1 MNLAMRG
8 GRPMRTGPRPLA
20 LHLANSNLAW
30 ASSLAAW
37 PLWKSGSLP
46 WKASLADPAES
57 LRQSLGAASADGFAP
72 ALERELRRRS
82 DLFLK
87 GVERYRRH
95 PYRRAM
101 PEMPPLWEEGTT
113 RLLDYAPGGGAP
125 VLVVP
130 SLINRGYILD
140 LAPGNSLLR
149 HLAGQGLRPL
159 LLDWGA
165 PGAIEKKFDLT
176 DYIAGRIERAA
187 EVAAK
192 SCGGKLAVLGYCM
205 GGLLALALAQRRPD
219 LVASLALLAT
229 PWAFHAERDHEARA
243 LGALAAPF
251 AASFAATGEI
261 PVDVLQALFT
271 ALNPLFATRKFSRF
285 AEIDDDNAPAARAFV
300 ALEDWLNDGVPLA
313 LPAGLECLS
322 QWYGADA
329 PGRGEWR
336 VAGRAVLPAELR
348 QPSLVILPAQDRIV
362 PPKSAAALAAALPHA
377 EVLRPSLGHIGM
389 VVGHEAPKEVWA
401 PLGEW
406 LSSVGNAKAS

>member
-8 GRPMRTGPRPLA
+8 RRDLRLGPRPLA

-30 ASSLAAW
+30 LSSSIAW
-37 PLWKSGSLP
+37 PLWKNGALP
-46 WKASLADPAES
+46 WKAELANRAEN
-57 LRQSLGAASADGFAP
+57 LRQSASAASADAFGQ

-82 DLFLK
+82 DLFLR
-87 GVERYRRH
+87 GIERYRH
-95 PYRRAM
+95 HSYRRAM

-130 SLINRGYILD
+130 SLINKGYILD

-149 HLAGQGLRPL
+149 YLAGQGLRPL
-159 LLDWGA
+159 LLDWNA
-165 PGAIEKKFDLT
+165 PGEIEKKFGLT

-192 SCGGKLAVLGYCM
+192 TTGCKLAVLGYCM

-219 LVASLALLAT
+219 LVSSLALLAT
-229 PWAFHAERDHEARA
+229 PWAFHVERAREARA
-243 LGALAAPF
+243 LGALAGPF
-251 AASFAATGEI
+251 AASFAATREV

-271 ALNPLFATRKFSRF
+271 ALDPLLATRKFMRF
-285 AEIDDDNAPAARAFV
+285 AEIEDEQALASRDFV

-313 LPAGLECLS
+313 LPAALECLG

-336 VAGRAVLPAELR
+336 VAGRAVLPAEVGQR
-348 QPSLVILPAQDRIV
+348 SLVILPAQDRIV
-362 PPKSAAALAAALPHA
+362 PPKSAAALGDALPNA
-377 EVLRPSLGHIGM
+377 EVLRPTLGHIGM
-389 VVGHEAPKEVWA
+389 VVAHDAPRAVWG
-401 PLGEW
+401 PLGKW
-406 LSSVGNAKAS
+406 LRGRP